1 MPTASPSPSSVLET
15 VVSKVKWRVLP
26 LFIVMFVVNY
36 IDRVNISFIQ
46 QHLRTDLGLDSQA
59 YGFGA
64 GLFFIG
70 YAFFEVPANLALE
83 RFGARSWLAL
93 IALVWGVMAAATA
106 LVQTPA
112 QFFVMRFLLGA
123 AEAGFFPGVV
133 YYFTRWLPAAH
144 RGRAMALFLSGS
156 AIGAIISGPLSG
168 WLLTFGGE
176 RLAGW
181 RVMLLLEGAFSVAV
195 AGFARW
201 WLDSLPADA
210 AWLSAQEQGAL
221 EAAIAADRAA
231 AAAPPDGRRA
241 TAWRLLADPQIVLFC
256 VIYFAVQLTIYA
268 ATFWL
273 PKIIRAMGDLD
284 DFQVGLLNSLPWLV
298 SIAGVYLAAAGA
310 ARFRHQQAWVAGAL
324 VVAGLGM
331 FLATTGGPTVSF
343 LAICFAALGF
353 KSAAALFWPIPQGYL
368 DPRIAAAAIALVNSV
383 GNLGGFVAPATFGW
397 LEQHT
402 GSIEGGLHGLAVT
415 SLVAAGLVFLART
428 RPRPVADRPAGD
440 QPDPRPTPA

>member
-168 WLLTFGGE
+168 WLLTFGGGHAVSE
-176 RLAGW
+176 LAGLH
-181 RVMLLLEGAFSVAV
+181 RLYQGFNGVGLRVVHGVMLWGYTQ
-195 AGFARW
+195 
-201 WLDSLPADA
+201 DS
-210 AWLSAQEQGAL
+210 
-221 EAAIAADRAA
+221 
-231 AAAPPDGRRA
+231 
-241 TAWRLLADPQIVLFC
+241 
-256 VIYFAVQLTIYA
+256 
-268 ATFWL
+268 
-273 PKIIRAMGDLD
+273 
-284 DFQVGLLNSLPWLV
+284 
-298 SIAGVYLAAAGA
+298 
-310 ARFRHQQAWVAGAL
+310 
-324 VVAGLGM
+324 
-331 FLATTGGPTVSF
+331 
-343 LAICFAALGF
+343 
-353 KSAAALFWPIPQGYL
+353 
-368 DPRIAAAAIALVNSV
+368 
-383 GNLGGFVAPATFGW
+383 
-397 LEQHT
+397 
-402 GSIEGGLHGLAVT
+402 
-415 SLVAAGLVFLART
+415 
-428 RPRPVADRPAGD
+428 
-440 QPDPRPTPA
+440 